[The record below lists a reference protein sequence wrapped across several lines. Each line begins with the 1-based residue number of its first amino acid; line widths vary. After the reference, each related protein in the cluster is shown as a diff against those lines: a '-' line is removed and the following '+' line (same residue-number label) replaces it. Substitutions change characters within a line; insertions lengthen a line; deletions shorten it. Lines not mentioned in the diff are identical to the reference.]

1 MQNEN
6 NIEQQQV
13 ANEVQETKTFSANEI
28 KKRLKARSKSE
39 LINTVINLASKV
51 DEYKELCKENNI
63 DFKHLELSK

>member
-6 NIEQQQV
+6 NIEKEQV

-39 LINTVINLASKV
+39 LINIIINLSSKI
-51 DEYKELCKENNI
+51 DELKESVKDGKE
-63 DFKHLELSK
+63 

>member
-6 NIEQQQV
+6 NIEQEQV

-39 LINTVINLASKV
+39 LINIIINLSSKI
-51 DEYKELCKENNI
+51 DELKESVKDGKE
-63 DFKHLELSK
+63 